1 MSNVIN
7 YSHKFSISDSEYV
20 SLRNELIQRILL
32 INSQATNAITIV
44 LTMWAAGLGLFGI
57 QVANL
62 DNLNAMHN
70 LIMCFGEVGVFFCAL
85 LILIPLALKSGENL
99 KQQAAISAY
108 ISYFYYELIKEN
120 KIKSSIIYPWEYVSE
135 LTNEI
140 YNNKKKYKSVLT
152 MINSEYPIL
161 GLVSLIFTLVL
172 TFANYCFIFES
183 HKDVG
188 ITTLFILLMI
198 LIGIIEILIIIF
210 LYKKTNILMNMTPIL
225 AAKSKSYVKIAKDM
239 GWL

>member
-120 KIKSSIIYPWEYVSE
+120 KLTSSIIYPWEYVSE